1 LIEVHELTK
10 KFGGLTAVNSVNLKV
25 NEGEIFGLIGPD
37 GAGKTTLIRMLCNI
51 VTPTGGKVTWNN
63 KGAIF
68 GYMPQRFSLYGD
80 LTVIENMSFFASLYK
95 LDKKTIARRTEEI
108 LELAGLTDFKSRLA
122 DNLSGGMKQKLALSC
137 SLITRPDV
145 LILDEPTYGVD
156 PEFRKEFWKILYGQ
170 NKEGITIIVSTPYM
184 DEAEL
189 CTRVAF
195 MSDGNFLVVDT
206 PVNLKRNFPY
216 KIIELKSGAK
226 ELDFFNEC
234 DAIVDAGFF
243 GDKYHILVR
252 DFSRARDF
260 ITERLSAG
268 NIELLHLAEAS
279 PTIEDV
285 FVSLT
290 EEGKDKG

>member
-1 LIEVHELTK
+1 MIEVQELTK
-10 KFGGLTAVNSVNLKV
+10 KFGSLTAVNNVSLKV

-37 GAGKTTLIRMLCNI
+37 GAGKTTLLRMLCNI
-51 VTPTGGKVTWNN
+51 VTPTSGKVTWNN

-80 LTVIENMSFFASLYK
+80 LTVIENMYFFASLYK
-95 LDKKTIARRTEEI
+95 LDKKTIACRTEEI
-108 LELAGLTDFKSRLA
+108 LELAGLTDFKLRLA

-156 PEFRKEFWKILYGQ
+156 PEFRKEFWKILYDQ

-195 MSDGNFLVVDT
+195 MSEGSFLMVNT

-216 KIIELKSGAK
+216 KIIELKSSAK
-226 ELDFFNEC
+226 ELDFLNEC
-234 DAIVDAGFF
+234 DEIVDAGFF

-252 DFSRARDF
+252 DFNRASDF
-260 ITERLSAG
+260 IRERLSAC
-268 NIELLHLAEAS
+268 NIEILQFGEAS

-290 EEGKDKG
+290 EEGKGKD

>member
-1 LIEVHELTK
+1 MIEVHELTK

>member
-1 LIEVHELTK
+1 MIEVHELTK
-10 KFGGLTAVNSVNLKV
+10 KFGGLTVVNSVNLKV

-51 VTPTGGKVTWNN
+51 VTPTGGKVTWSN

-156 PEFRKEFWKILYGQ
+156 PEFRKEFWKILYEQ

-268 NIELLHLAEAS
+268 NIEILHLAEAS